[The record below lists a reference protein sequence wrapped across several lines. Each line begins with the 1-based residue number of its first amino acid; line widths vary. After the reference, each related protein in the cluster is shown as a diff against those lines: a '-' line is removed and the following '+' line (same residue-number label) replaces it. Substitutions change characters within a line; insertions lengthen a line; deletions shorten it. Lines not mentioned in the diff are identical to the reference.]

1 MIKKIS
7 GTWFEFEHHNS
18 IEGKYYNQDLLNF
31 TEQQWREKNKRNRR
45 FTNGILVLLATSLDN
60 EAYFPSEVYPRS
72 KHQNTQFD

>member
-31 TEQQWREKNKRNRR
+31 TEQQWREK
-45 FTNGILVLLATSLDN
+45 
-60 EAYFPSEVYPRS
+60 
-72 KHQNTQFD
+72 